1 MALPSPTARAALKDK
16 RTELRGYR
24 GWVRPHSGGAIQ
36 RRMTLGWG
44 TVIRGSHQGQSPFI
58 PAPLHNL
65 NPLACTLHVGPVDIL
80 GEAVLLL
87 HRAAARGE
95 LNQSQSQPFAVFF
108 PEDLRLNSILQ
119 TQICWTSAIWVCCLP
134 PQRRYDCDIRW
145 SQYLLRTVSWELQTC
160 SAVLAIQALRCVLHY
175 NANHSQ

>member
-1 MALPSPTARAALKDK
+1 
-16 RTELRGYR
+16 
-24 GWVRPHSGGAIQ
+24 
-36 RRMTLGWG
+36 MTLGWG

-95 LNQSQSQPFAVFF
+95 LNQSQSQPFAVLFS
-108 PEDLRLNSILQ
+108 RVLNFGETLVKLENFS
-119 TQICWTSAIWVCCLP
+119 
-134 PQRRYDCDIRW
+134 
-145 SQYLLRTVSWELQTC
+145 
-160 SAVLAIQALRCVLHY
+160 
-175 NANHSQ
+175 